1 MKNDSRVVAHRN
13 LASDIAASLEFAGS
27 PYLSEGQL
35 IHLQKKCK
43 NLKVES
49 AATPTSH
56 TVPFNGRLHQQFETV
71 FKCLLEVADQRAEAK
86 KPPKMQV
93 MGRNVG
99 SSSEDDDDDDDDS
112 LAEPPAQKGR
122 GGGKRRKAPARLRG
136 GGEGGEAAAAVKA
149 EEPIE
154 LLSSSQES

>member
-27 PYLSEGQL
+27 PYLSKGQL
-35 IHLQKKCK
+35 IHLQTKCK
-43 NLKVES
+43 NLKVAS

-56 TVPFNGRLHQQFETV
+56 SVPFSGRLHQQFETV

-99 SSSEDDDDDDDDS
+99 SSSKDDDDNGDS
-112 LAEPPAQKGR
+112 SAEPPATKGR
-122 GGGKRRKAPARLRG
+122 GGGKRRKAAAHLCGGG
-136 GGEGGEAAAAVKA
+136 GGEGAGAVKA

-154 LLSSSQES
+154 LLTSSQDS

>member
-1 MKNDSRVVAHRN
+1 M
-13 LASDIAASLEFAGS
+13 
-27 PYLSEGQL
+27 
-35 IHLQKKCK
+35 
-43 NLKVES
+43 KVES

-56 TVPFNGRLHQQFETV
+56 SVPFNGRLHQQFETV

-112 LAEPPAQKGR
+112 SAEPPAPKGR
-122 GGGKRRKAPARLRG
+122 GGGKRRKAAARLRG
-136 GGEGGEAAAAVKA
+136 GGGGEGAAAVKA

-154 LLSSSQES
+154 LLSSSQDS